1 MTREIMPGQRTGE
14 IRIPASKSVSHRML
28 ILAALGD
35 KDVTLKLDGVSS
47 DIRATAECLA
57 ALGAGI
63 SEAEGKI
70 EVSPI
75 RAAPSGARVL
85 RCRDSGATLR
95 FLMPVAGALGAET
108 VFIREGRL
116 PKRPLE
122 PFG

>member
-28 ILAALGD
+28 ILAALGE
-35 KDVTLKLDGVSS
+35 KDVTLKLNGVSS
-47 DIRATAECLA
+47 DIQATAECLA

-75 RAAPSGARVL
+75 KESPSGARVL
-85 RCRDSGATLR
+85 RCRDSGEPWER
-95 FLMPVAGALGAET
+95 
-108 VFIREGRL
+108 
-116 PKRPLE
+116 RPSLSGKGGSRRGLSS
-122 PFG
+122 PSAKNSSPTG